1 MKKIL
6 LFLVVFMATFTLCG
20 CGGGDFEMY
29 DGDVDLLSVADGS
42 LYDLINEFEKVED
55 YYSDDDYLPEIESKW
70 YKIQYHNEHSS
81 TDDLKDEYSV
91 DMVGY
96 IHEAVYDYDTVE
108 DYKFNIEGIFE
119 EDVNDDIEEFE
130 YKIEVSIRIEKGR
143 AYVKVDGKSESE
155 SSVGKISDKYVTY
168 PSEVRNFIAQFG
180 QEFQTPEYVGNSF
193 RNTVMNNY
201 LSLYYEFYEIEGG
214 NQYVNTFNHSYN
226 DYERITIY
234 NVFYEEDT
242 YFVNE
247 YEVYDEETEVISHSH
262 SIEKYRV
269 EEVKFHFL
277 IPVIKSSY
285 DFKFVDLEDL
295 VYEIMG

>member
-42 LYDLINEFEKVED
+42 LYDLINECEKVED
-55 YYSDDDYLPEIESKW
+55 YYSDDDYRPEIESKW
-70 YKIQYHNEHSS
+70 FKIQYHNEHSS
-81 TDDLKDEYSV
+81 TDDSKDEYSV

-130 YKIEVSIRIEKGR
+130 FKIEVSIRIEKCR

-155 SSVGKISDKYVTY
+155 SSVGKISDKFVTY
-168 PSEVRNFIAQFG
+168 PSEVRDFIAQFG
-180 QEFQTPEYVGNSF
+180 QEFKTPEYLGNIF
-193 RNTVMNNY
+193 RYNVINYY
-201 LSLYYEFYEIEGG
+201 LSSNFEFYEIEGG
-214 NQYVNTFNHSYN
+214 NRYVNIFNDSYQ
-226 DYERITIY
+226 DYEGIY

-247 YEVYDEETEVISHSH
+247 YEVYKETTDKISDSH

>member
-29 DGDVDLLSVADGS
+29 DGNVDS
-42 LYDLINEFEKVED
+42 LIGGDLRDLINEFEKVED
-55 YYSDDDYLPEIESKW
+55 YYSDDDYRPEIESKW
-70 YKIQYHNEHSS
+70 YKIQYHNEYSS
-81 TDDLKDEYSV
+81 TDDLKNEYSV

-130 YKIEVSIRIEKGR
+130 FKIEVSIRIEKCR

-155 SSVGKISDKYVTY
+155 SHVGKISDKFVTY
-168 PSEVRNFIAQFG
+168 PSDVRNFIAQFG
-180 QEFQTPEYVGNSF
+180 REFQTFEYVGNSF
-193 RNTVMNNY
+193 RDTVMNNY
-201 LSLYYEFYEIEGG
+201 LDLNYGFYEIEGG
-214 NQYVNTFNHSYN
+214 NRYVFTKN
-226 DYERITIY
+226 DPYIDILLLY

-247 YEVYDEETEVISHSH
+247 YELYKDKTEESSHSH
-262 SIEKYRV
+262 TIEKYRV

>member
-29 DGDVDLLSVADGS
+29 DGDVDS
-42 LYDLINEFEKVED
+42 LIDDDLHDLINEFEKVED
-55 YYSDDDYLPEIESKW
+55 YYSDDDYRPEIESKW
-70 YKIQYHNEHSS
+70 YKIQYHNEYSS

-130 YKIEVSIRIEKGR
+130 FKIEVSIRIEKGR

-155 SSVGKISDKYVTY
+155 SYVGKISDKFVTY
-168 PSEVRNFIAQFG
+168 PSEVRYFIVQFG
-180 QEFQTPEYVGNSF
+180 QEFHTPEYVGNSF
-193 RNTVMNNY
+193 RDTVMNNY
-201 LSLYYEFYEIEGG
+201 LSSYYEFNEIEGG
-214 NQYVNTFNHSYN
+214 NQYVYTSNNTYT
-226 DYERITIY
+226 DYERIIIY

-247 YEVYDEETEVISHSH
+247 YETSQERIEEDSH

-285 DFKFVDLEDL
+285 DFKFVDLANL
-295 VYEIMG
+295 VYEIMR

>member
-42 LYDLINEFEKVED
+42 LSDLINEFEKVED
-55 YYSDDDYLPEIESKW
+55 YYLDDDYRPEIESKW
-70 YKIQYHNEHSS
+70 YKIQYHNEYSS

-130 YKIEVSIRIEKGR
+130 YKIV
-143 AYVKVDGKSESE
+143 
-155 SSVGKISDKYVTY
+155 
-168 PSEVRNFIAQFG
+168 
-180 QEFQTPEYVGNSF
+180 
-193 RNTVMNNY
+193 
-201 LSLYYEFYEIEGG
+201 
-214 NQYVNTFNHSYN
+214 
-226 DYERITIY
+226 
-234 NVFYEEDT
+234 
-242 YFVNE
+242 
-247 YEVYDEETEVISHSH
+247 
-262 SIEKYRV
+262 
-269 EEVKFHFL
+269 
-277 IPVIKSSY
+277 
-285 DFKFVDLEDL
+285 
-295 VYEIMG
+295 

>member
-6 LFLVVFMATFTLCG
+6 LFLVVFIATFTLCG
-20 CGGGDFEMY
+20 CGGGDFVMY
-29 DGDVDLLSVADGS
+29 DGDVDSLKEGD

-55 YYSDDDYLPEIESKW
+55 YYSDDDYRPEIESKW
-70 YKIQYHNEHSS
+70 YKIQYHSEHFSN
-81 TDDLKDEYSV
+81 DDLKDEYSV

-119 EDVNDDIEEFE
+119 EDVNDEIEEFE

-143 AYVKVDGKSESE
+143 AYVKVDGKSKSE
-155 SSVGKISDKYVTY
+155 SYVGKISDKFVTY
-168 PSEVRNFIAQFG
+168 PSYVRSFIVQFG

-193 RNTVMNNY
+193 RGTVMNNY
-201 LSLYYEFYEIEGG
+201 SSSNYEFNEIEGG
-214 NQYVNTFNHSYN
+214 NQFVYTSNNLYT
-226 DYERITIY
+226 DYQAIY

-247 YEVYDEETEVISHSH
+247 YEVSQERTEDNSHI
-262 SIEKYRV
+262 IEKYRV

-277 IPVIKSSY
+277 IPVIKSFY

>member
-29 DGDVDLLSVADGS
+29 DGDVDS
-42 LYDLINEFEKVED
+42 LIDDDLHDLINEFEKVED
-55 YYSDDDYLPEIESKW
+55 YYSDDDYRPEIESKW
-70 YKIQYHNEHSS
+70 YKIQYHNEYSS

-155 SSVGKISDKYVTY
+155 SYVGKISDKFVTY
-168 PSEVRNFIAQFG
+168 PSEVRYFIVQFG
-180 QEFQTPEYVGNSF
+180 QEFHTPEYVGNSF
-193 RNTVMNNY
+193 RDTVMNNY
-201 LSLYYEFYEIEGG
+201 LSSYYEFNEIEGG
-214 NQYVNTFNHSYN
+214 NQYVYTSNNTYT
-226 DYERITIY
+226 DYERIIIY

-247 YEVYDEETEVISHSH
+247 YETSQERIEEDSH

-285 DFKFVDLEDL
+285 DFKFVDLANL
-295 VYEIMG
+295 VYEIMR

>member
-29 DGDVDLLSVADGS
+29 DGDVDSLIDGD
-42 LYDLINEFEKVED
+42 LHDLINEFEKVED
-55 YYSDDDYLPEIESKW
+55 YYSDDDYRPEIESKW
-70 YKIQYHNEHSS
+70 YKIQYHNEYSS

-130 YKIEVSIRIEKGR
+130 FKIEVSIRIEKGR

-155 SSVGKISDKYVTY
+155 SYVGKISDKFVTY
-168 PSEVRNFIAQFG
+168 PSEVRYFIVQFG
-180 QEFQTPEYVGNSF
+180 QEFHTPEYVGNSF
-193 RNTVMNNY
+193 RDTVMNNY
-201 LSLYYEFYEIEGG
+201 LSSYYEFNEIEGG
-214 NQYVNTFNHSYN
+214 NQYVYTSNNTYT
-226 DYERITIY
+226 DYERIIIY

-247 YEVYDEETEVISHSH
+247 YETSQERIEEDSH

-285 DFKFVDLEDL
+285 DFKFVDLANL
-295 VYEIMG
+295 VYEIMR

>member
-29 DGDVDLLSVADGS
+29 DGDVDSLKDGD

-55 YYSDDDYLPEIESKW
+55 YYSDDDYRPEIESKW
-70 YKIQYHNEHSS
+70 YKIQYHNEYSS
-81 TDDLKDEYSV
+81 KEDLKDEYSV

-155 SSVGKISDKYVTY
+155 SSVGKISDKFVTY

-180 QEFQTPEYVGNSF
+180 QEFQTLEYVGNRF
-193 RNTVMNNY
+193 RDTVMNNY

-214 NQYVNTFNHSYN
+214 NQYVYTYIDSYT
-226 DYERITIY
+226 DFERITIY

-247 YEVYDEETEVISHSH
+247 YEASQERTEEDFH

>member
-29 DGDVDLLSVADGS
+29 DGDVDSLMDGD

-55 YYSDDDYLPEIESKW
+55 YYSDDDYRPEIESKW
-70 YKIQYHNEHSS
+70 YKIQYHNEYSS
-81 TDDLKDEYSV
+81 TDDLKDECSV

-155 SSVGKISDKYVTY
+155 SYVGKISDKFVTY
-168 PSEVRNFIAQFG
+168 PSEVRDFIAQFG
-180 QEFQTPEYVGNSF
+180 QEFQTLEYAGNSF
-193 RNTVMNNY
+193 RDAVMNNY
-201 LSLYYEFYEIEGG
+201 SSSNYEFYEIEGG
-214 NQYVNTFNHSYN
+214 NQYVYTYNDSYN
-226 DYERITIY
+226 DSERIRIF

-247 YEVYDEETEVISHSH
+247 YEVSQERTEENSHSM
-262 SIEKYRV
+262 EKYRV

-277 IPVIKSSY
+277 IPVIKSFY
-285 DFKFVDLEDL
+285 DFKFVDLDDL

>member
-29 DGDVDLLSVADGS
+29 DGDVDSLKDGD

-55 YYSDDDYLPEIESKW
+55 YYSDDDYRPEIESKW
-70 YKIQYHNEHSS
+70 YKIQYHNEYSS
-81 TDDLKDEYSV
+81 KEDLKDEYSV

-155 SSVGKISDKYVTY
+155 SYVGKISDKFVTY
-168 PSEVRNFIAQFG
+168 PSEVRDFIAQFG
-180 QEFQTPEYVGNSF
+180 QEFLTLEYVGNSF

-201 LSLYYEFYEIEGG
+201 LSSNYEFYEIEGG
-214 NQYVNTFNHSYN
+214 NQYVYTYIDSYT
-226 DYERITIY
+226 DFERITIY

-247 YEVYDEETEVISHSH
+247 YEVSHERTEEDSH

-285 DFKFVDLEDL
+285 DFKFVDLADL
-295 VYEIMG
+295 VYEIMR

>member
-29 DGDVDLLSVADGS
+29 DGDVDSLMDGD

-55 YYSDDDYLPEIESKW
+55 YYSDDDYRPEIESKW
-70 YKIQYHNEHSS
+70 YKIQYHNEYFS

-155 SSVGKISDKYVTY
+155 SYVGKISDKFVTY
-168 PSEVRNFIAQFG
+168 PSEVRDFIAQFG
-180 QEFQTPEYVGNSF
+180 QEFKTPEYAGNSF
-193 RNTVMNNY
+193 RDAVMNNY
-201 LSLYYEFYEIEGG
+201 LSSNYEFYEIEGG
-214 NQYVNTFNHSYN
+214 NQYVYTYNDSYN
-226 DYERITIY
+226 DSERIRIF

-247 YEVYDEETEVISHSH
+247 YEASKEITAEDSH

-285 DFKFVDLEDL
+285 DFKFVNLDDL
-295 VYEIMG
+295 VYEIMR

>member
-29 DGDVDLLSVADGS
+29 DGDVDLLIDGD
-42 LYDLINEFEKVED
+42 LNHLINELVKVED
-55 YYSDDDYLPEIESKW
+55 YYSDDDYRPEIESKW
-70 YKIQYHNEHSS
+70 YKIQYHDEHSS

-143 AYVKVDGKSESE
+143 AYVKVDGKSKSE
-155 SSVGKISDKYVTY
+155 SYVGKISDKFVTY
-168 PSEVRNFIAQFG
+168 PSEVRDFIAQFG
-180 QEFQTPEYVGNSF
+180 QEFQTFEYVGNRF
-193 RNTVMNNY
+193 RNIVMGNK
-201 LSLYYEFYEIEGG
+201 SDSDYEFYEIEGG
-214 NQYVNTFNHSYN
+214 NQYVYTYNDSYN
-226 DYERITIY
+226 YSARITK

-247 YEVYDEETEVISHSH
+247 YEAYKERTEENSH

>member
-29 DGDVDLLSVADGS
+29 DGDVDS
-42 LYDLINEFEKVED
+42 LIDDDLHDLINEFEKVED
-55 YYSDDDYLPEIESKW
+55 YYSDDDYRPEIESKW
-70 YKIQYHNEHSS
+70 YKIQYHNEYSS

-155 SSVGKISDKYVTY
+155 SSVGKISDKFVTY
-168 PSEVRNFIAQFG
+168 PSEVRNFIVQFG
-180 QEFQTPEYVGNSF
+180 QEFKTLEYVGNSF
-193 RNTVMNNY
+193 RDTVMNNY
-201 LSLYYEFYEIEGG
+201 LSLYYEFNEIEGG
-214 NQYVNTFNHSYN
+214 NQYVYTYN
-226 DYERITIY
+226 DSYADFEIIRIY
-234 NVFYEEDT
+234 NVFYEKDT

-247 YEVYDEETEVISHSH
+247 YEVSQERTEEDSH